1 MTDINWTTLYES
13 LQVDLESDQW
23 MTKSYQIGSRRR
35 EFRDIS
41 ELLEFMQFVE
51 TKASLQANTIS
62 GRTYARPVR
71 RH

>member
-1 MTDINWTTLYES
+1 MADIDWSALYES
-13 LQVDLESDQW
+13 MTADIESGQW

-35 EFRDIS
+35 EFRDLKEI
-41 ELLEFMQFVE
+41 LDYLAYVE
-51 TKASLQANTIS
+51 TKAAFLNGTVK